1 LQINKFVPYFTNS
14 SKLNS
19 LRIRTPFAS
28 LALVC
33 HKFAKLTALS
43 SFFYNG
49 SSPFGLPMVDT
60 ISGKVNLTVPK
71 IDKDK
76 YEKIINIVE

>member
-1 LQINKFVPYFTNS
+1 
-14 SKLNS
+14 
-19 LRIRTPFAS
+19 
-28 LALVC
+28 
-33 HKFAKLTALS
+33 
-43 SFFYNG
+43 
-49 SSPFGLPMVDT
+49 MVDT